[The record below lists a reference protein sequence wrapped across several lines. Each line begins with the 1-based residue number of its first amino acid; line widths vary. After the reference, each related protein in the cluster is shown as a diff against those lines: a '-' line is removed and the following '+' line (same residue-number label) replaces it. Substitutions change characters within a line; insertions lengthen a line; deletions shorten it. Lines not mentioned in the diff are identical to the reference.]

1 VPNGPASAAGVGG
14 GVGAAAAMLFIIAAI
29 WLMWFAGDRMPLEVA
44 AWRETLL
51 ALRLERPG

>member
-1 VPNGPASAAGVGG
+1 
-14 GVGAAAAMLFIIAAI
+14 MLLILAAI
-29 WLMWFAGDRMPLEVA
+29 WLVRLVGDRMPLEAA